1 MQLENGSHLVSGKP
15 GFKGRGVIM
24 RREQKRDKSDLEVS
38 LGGGTILMGDCAWW
52 GAGGKAQKK
61 GLGSSYTV

>member
-24 RREQKRDKSDLEVS
+24 RREQKIDKSDLEVS
-38 LGGGTILMGDCAWW
+38 LGWVYHFDGGLCLVGDR
-52 GAGGKAQKK
+52 GKGQKK
-61 GLGSSYTV
+61 GLGSLYTV